1 MKHSFFLFL
10 LVVFAASL
18 MAGCAEFAAPETEP
32 QTVPSQTSTRAPEV
46 KPVPVAPQPTLEALR
61 QSQQQ
66 LFNSC
71 WGQKEWPTDQ
81 ATQAGCALYAARQNV
96 ELAQREGSDEQLEAA
111 LKSLV
116 EAEAEYDRLRETCW
130 QASLACFMEKEL
142 ACGEFRRLV
151 QGGVCP
157 SSE

>member
-1 MKHSFFLFL
+1 MPKKQFFLFL

-18 MAGCAEFAAPETEP
+18 MAGCQGVSAPETSAP
-32 QTVPSQTSTRAPEV
+32 QVS
-46 KPVPVAPQPTLEALR
+46 PVPVPQPALAER
-61 QSQQQ
+61 PSQQQ
-66 LFNSC
+66 LFDSC
-71 WGQKEWPTDQ
+71 WGAPEWPTDE

-111 LKSLV
+111 LKSLS
-116 EAEAEYDRLRETCW
+116 ESEAEYDRLWKTCW
-130 QASLACFMEKEL
+130 QASLACFMENEL